1 MTKAGI
7 PSRQI
12 LSSLRQQTPDLPA
25 ISRTIY
31 NVKKKIR
38 KENLGNQSMIN
49 ALFKE
54 LEECGFTY
62 DISHN
67 PKGYI
72 SRLFIAHPLSIKLI
86 KAFSHIFVMDCTY
99 KTNKYNMP
107 LLDIIGVSCFNTSFY
122 SGFVFLEREDEE
134 NYSWAL
140 RAFKEI
146 IGHDN
151 QPCVIMSDRE
161 LALMNERISQLQKV
175 FWTDKFLHFGN
186 RSSSRAEGA
195 HAKLKQYLQVSTGDL
210 REVKEKIC
218 LAVEH
223 EFNEIKVK
231 LSSEK
236 LQVPHDCNMLF
247 FKELLYHISHF
258 ALKEINKQYL
268 ATKEGSITPCTAT
281 FITTMGLPC
290 AHKIK
295 YWQETTFSLDLIHPH
310 WRIDTLSLN
319 LQNDLHDEGT
329 GRFNELLNELCL
341 AYQRWPLNKKEHVFS
356 VITKLLNQS
365 DTVFEPVIQR
375 PKGRPPK
382 SKKEKRNNFHN
393 TRSFKI

>member
-7 PSRQI
+7 PPRQI
-12 LSSLRQQTPDLPA
+12 FSSLRQKTPNLPA

-38 KENLGNQSMIN
+38 KENLGNRPMIN
-49 ALFKE
+49 ALFEE
-54 LEECGFTY
+54 LEEGGFTY

-67 PKGYI
+67 SEEHI
-72 SRLFIAHPLSIKLI
+72 SRLFIAHPLSIKLV
-86 KAFSHIFVMDCTY
+86 KAFSNIFVMDCTY
-99 KTNKYNMP
+99 KTNKYNMS
-107 LLDIIGVSCFNTSFY
+107 LLDIT
-122 SGFVFLEREDEE
+122 EKEDEE
-134 NYSWAL
+134 NYAWAL

-146 IGHDN
+146 IG
-151 QPCVIMSDRE
+151 Q
-161 LALMNERISQLQKV
+161 
-175 FWTDKFLHFGN
+175 
-186 RSSSRAEGA
+186 
-195 HAKLKQYLQVSTGDL
+195 GDL

-236 LQVPHDCNMLF
+236 LQVPHYCNMPF
-247 FKELLYHISHF
+247 FRELHSHISHF
-258 ALKEINKQYL
+258 ALKEIYRQYDV
-268 ATKEGSITPCTAT
+268 AKDGIITLCTGH
-281 FITTMGLPC
+281 FMTTMGLPC

-295 YWQETTFSLDLIHPH
+295 YWQGTTFSLDLIHPH
-310 WRIDTLSLN
+310 RRIDTLSLN
-319 LQNDLHDEGT
+319 VQNDLHGEGID
-329 GRFNELLNELCL
+329 RFDELLNELHST
-341 AYQRWPLNKKEHVFS
+341 YQRWPLNKKEHALS
-356 VITKLLNQS
+356 VITKLVNQS
-365 DTVFEPVIQR
+365 VTVFEPVIQR